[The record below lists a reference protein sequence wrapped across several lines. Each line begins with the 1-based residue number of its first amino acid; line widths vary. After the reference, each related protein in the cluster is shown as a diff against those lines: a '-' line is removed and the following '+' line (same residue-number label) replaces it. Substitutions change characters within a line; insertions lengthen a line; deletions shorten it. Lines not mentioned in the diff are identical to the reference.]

1 MGDTII
7 FPCHTE
13 GLNAWDQVSCY
24 CERALNPDLW
34 AEPINAATNLAFV
47 IAALFAY
54 TDLRATGPQRGTRE
68 IIVLICLLMAV
79 GAGSFLFHTFA
90 TGWARLADVTPIAA
104 FMIVYIVIAL
114 RRLLGVSLLSA
125 LAVSGLVV
133 GVSVSMYLCDGL
145 LPAGLCTILNTS
157 FSGSLA
163 YVPALIALMVV
174 GVILHLRKHRA
185 TDWVLSALCVFFV
198 SLIFRTLDGWPNGQA
213 IGCMVRE
220 MGEQTILIGTH
231 SMWHILNA
239 VTLYLLLR
247 ALIENL
253 PGSKAA

>member
-7 FPCHTE
+7 FPCHAE
-13 GLNAWDQVSCY
+13 GLDAWDQVSCY

-90 TGWARLADVTPIAA
+90 TGWARLADVTPISV

-114 RRLLGVSLLSA
+114 RRLLGMSLLSA

-133 GVSVSMYLCDGL
+133 GVSVSMFLCGGL

-163 YVPALIALMVV
+163 YVPSLVALMVV

-247 ALIENL
+247 ALIEN
-253 PGSKAA
+253 PPRSPAA